1 MIAMNSMPIVAA
13 IIAALVGG
21 IASGFLVY
29 WLTRSRVREASMPDF
44 ETDEWRELLSALTK
58 IQLYEAASNDANRV
72 LKGPIL

>member
-21 IASGFLVY
+21 IASGLLVY
-29 WLTRSRVREASMPDF
+29 WLTRSREREASMRDF

-58 IQLYEAASNDANRV
+58 IQLYEAASSDANRV